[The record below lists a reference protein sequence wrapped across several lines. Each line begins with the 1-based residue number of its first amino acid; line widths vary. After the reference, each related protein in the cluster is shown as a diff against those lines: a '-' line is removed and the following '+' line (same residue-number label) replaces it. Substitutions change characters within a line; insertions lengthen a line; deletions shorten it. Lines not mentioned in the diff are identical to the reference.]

1 MRVPRRKAK
10 AGRQIALRVEE
21 MLLSAI
27 DAEVARL
34 RRERPGANPH
44 RSDAVREILYRALIG
59 SSTSHVHTP
68 DEQGQAEQRSFARS

>member
-10 AGRQIALRVEE
+10 AGRRIAVRVEE

-34 RRERPGANPH
+34 R
-44 RSDAVREILYRALIG
+44 
-59 SSTSHVHTP
+59 HTR
-68 DEQGQAEQRSFARS
+68 DEQGRAEQRSLARA